1 MKKIWNNKGISLVEI
16 LIVVAIMSIAVGG
29 SGVGLSLAYSRD
41 AEKCAKTIDAALE
54 NTRML
59 SMSQK
64 GTFTMEID
72 LENNILYI
80 RSSESSD
87 PVEEE
92 QLQRRVEISVPADAS
107 ATSVTVQFDKSTGKV
122 LSMSGESDGV
132 LRITSENSNGK
143 RATVVLVKGTGK
155 HYVEYK

>member
-1 MKKIWNNKGISLVEI
+1 MRKARNNKGISLVEI
-16 LIVVAIMSIAVGG
+16 LIVVAIMSLAVGG

-87 PVEEE
+87 PIEEE

-107 ATSVTVQFDKSTGKV
+107 LTSVTVQFDKSTGKV

>member
-1 MKKIWNNKGISLVEI
+1 MKKARNNKGMSLVEI
-16 LIVVAIMSIAVGG
+16 LVVVAIMSIAVGG
-29 SGVGLSLAYSRD
+29 SGLGLSLAYSRD

-64 GTFTMEID
+64 GIFTMEID
-72 LENNILYI
+72 LENNMLYI
-80 RSSESSD
+80 HSSESSD
-87 PVEEE
+87 PIEEE
-92 QLQRRVEISVPADAS
+92 QLQQRVEISVPADAS

-122 LSMSGESDGV
+122 LSMSGEADGV
-132 LRITSENSNGK
+132 LRIVSENNNGK

>member
-1 MKKIWNNKGISLVEI
+1 MRKARNNKGISLVEI
-16 LIVVAIMSIAVGG
+16 LVVVAIMSLAVGG
-29 SGVGLSLAYSRD
+29 AGVGLSLAYSRD

-87 PVEEE
+87 PIEEE

-107 ATSVTVQFDKSTGKV
+107 LTSVTVQFDKSTGKV

>member
-1 MKKIWNNKGISLVEI
+1 MKKARNNKGISLVEI

-41 AEKCAKTIDAALE
+41 AEKCAKTINAALE

-64 GTFTMEID
+64 GNFTMEID

-80 RSSESSD
+80 RNSEASD
-87 PVEEE
+87 PIEEE

-107 ATSVTVQFDKSTGKV
+107 LTSVTVQFDKSTGKV

-155 HYVEYK
+155 HYVEYR

>member
-59 SMSQK
+59 SMSRK